1 MSERRGTGA
10 GSVGFA
16 DVLRDTPDHSPAA
29 GSVPESVA
37 DRADTRPRRRGDDD
51 HPGLPVPRRWLA
63 IAALSF
69 GNALLVIDGAIA
81 NVALP
86 TLARELSVTPAIA
99 TNVIVVYQLVLVMG
113 LLPMASLGTRIGL
126 RRVYQTGQVLFCLAS
141 AACFFVE
148 SLPQLLVLRAVQGL
162 GATMGLSVSVAM
174 LRSIYPSK
182 SLGAGLGFNSV
193 VLTSSLA
200 IAPTLGGYVLAHYA
214 WQYIFVLVAPLA
226 VVSLILGRALPDGE
240 RRAGAGDLAGSVWVA
255 LTMAMLI
262 GGVQLASH
270 AALLPGLAVIAAGA
284 VSLVLL
290 VRRERGRS
298 DPVVPVDVIAKPVI
312 GLSMLAAFAAFIGT
326 GLLLVALPFRL
337 EQVMGFTPDE
347 VGLLLV
353 PVPLTMMVV
362 NPISGWLSDRVAP
375 SKLGVSGLA
384 VAIVGLVLIATMPD
398 SASASDVAW
407 RLVVYAA
414 GFGFFISPNS
424 RLIVGSV
431 PRERT
436 ASIGGTV
443 QTVRMFGQATAA
455 SVVGVLLT
463 LGLGEG
469 GVPAFISAGMMAV
482 AAACSITRFVTYRRG
497 QAADKAAD

>member
-1 MSERRGTGA
+1 MSEARGTGA
-10 GSVGFA
+10 ASAGSA
-16 DVLRDTPDHSPAA
+16 TVLREPPDPAPALEGA
-29 GSVPESVA
+29 GDPAIDSA
-37 DRADTRPRRRGDDD
+37 AARPRRRGDDD
-51 HPGLPVPRRWLA
+51 YPGLPVPRRWLA

-99 TNVIVVYQLVLVMG
+99 TNVIVVYQLVVVMG

-126 RRVYQTGQVLFCLAS
+126 RRMYQAGQVLFCLAS

-174 LRSIYPSK
+174 LRAIYPSK

-200 IAPTLGGYVLAHYA
+200 IAPTLGGYMLAHYA
-214 WQYIFVLVAPLA
+214 WQYIFVLAAPLA
-226 VVSLILGRALPDGE
+226 VVSLILGRALPEGDK
-240 RRAGAGDLAGSVWVA
+240 RRDAGDLIGSVWVA

-270 AALLPGLAVIAAGA
+270 AALLPGLAIIVAGF

-298 DPVVPVDVIAKPVI
+298 DPVVPVDVIAQPVI

-353 PVPLTMMVV
+353 PVPLTLMVV

-398 SASASDVAW
+398 DAGAKDVAW

-414 GFGFFISPNS
+414 GFGFFIAPNS
-424 RLIVGSV
+424 RLIVGTV

-436 ASIGGTV
+436 AAIGGTV

-455 SVVGVLLT
+455 SVVGVLLS

-469 GVPAFISAGMMAV
+469 GVPALISAGMMAV
-482 AAACSITRFVTYRRG
+482 AAACSITRFVSYQR
-497 QAADKAAD
+497 QQSAS